1 MGENFHIL
9 KEQDACLY
17 FVFPERSDKGFMYRK
32 GFKQVLVYL
41 QWQGKRGCKK
51 HVKQS
56 HLCMENDKRLNI
68 PNNDKQNNYSCILK
82 L

>member
-32 GFKQVLVYL
+32 GFKQVLDYL
-41 QWQGKRGCKK
+41 QGQGKDG
-51 HVKQS
+51 VKN
-56 HLCMENDKRLNI
+56 M
-68 PNNDKQNNYSCILK
+68 
-82 L
+82 